1 MNRDLDAVEEYEHD
15 REPRGPSQLFL
26 LRIWRPEKPE
36 TDDWQGMLQQTVTG
50 ESHYFKSCEE
60 LRRLLL
66 EITSPH
72 RAGLSGGGPWSEIE

>member
-1 MNRDLDAVEEYEHD
+1 MNNDWNAAKKYEYE

-26 LRIWRPEKPE
+26 LRVWRPEKPE

-50 ESHYFKSCEE
+50 ENHYFKSCEE
-60 LRRLLL
+60 LRRILS

-72 RAGLSGGGPWSEIE
+72 RAGLSGGESRSEIG